1 MNHQEQD
8 SVAFEKAKLAIDLVK
23 HISTLATGALVIICT
38 FIDKVVRPGVS
49 YVALTTS
56 VLSLTCCMTLCLT
69 YFFARALDAHG
80 NARKT
85 SDARYDL
92 MLLGISLLL
101 TYGLGALMVFTLE
114 VVKYLLIHPK

>member
-49 YVALTTS
+49 YVALITS
-56 VLSLTCCMTLCLT
+56 VVSLTCCVMLCLT

-85 SDARYDL
+85 SDARYEL

-101 TYGLGALMVFTLE
+101 TFGLTALMVFTLE
-114 VVKYLLIHPK
+114 VIKYLLIHPK